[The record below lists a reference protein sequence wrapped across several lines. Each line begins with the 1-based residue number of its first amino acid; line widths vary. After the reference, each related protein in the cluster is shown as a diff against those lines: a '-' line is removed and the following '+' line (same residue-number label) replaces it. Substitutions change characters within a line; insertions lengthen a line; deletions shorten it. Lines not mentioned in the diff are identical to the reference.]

1 MNKQFT
7 NKELKTLI
15 INLYNE
21 NNIVIEDNLKNQL
34 L

>member
-7 NKELKTLI
+7 NKELKNLI

-21 NNIVIEDNLKNQL
+21 NNILLEDNLKIQL
-34 L
+34 S